1 MMKEKVK
8 ERVQAI
14 KPGNFVTISNIISIF
29 RAFLAFPILY
39 CLKNGYPG
47 TAFVIILIALLSD
60 ALDGWLARISH
71 EITELGKILD
81 PLADKV
87 VILSIMMYMIMEKML
102 PLFYLIILVIRD
114 LSIAI
119 LGVYLM
125 NAKKVT
131 PQSNKSGKVSIVF
144 LAITLLAFLYD
155 VGSVKYYFMWVSVF
169 FMIVSWAQYFY
180 TFVNQLRIERRI

>member
-1 MMKEKVK
+1 MRGKIKK
-8 ERVQAI
+8 RVQAI
-14 KPGNFVTISNIISIF
+14 RPGNFVTISNVISIF

-47 TAFVIILIALLSD
+47 TAFVIILVALLSD
-60 ALDGWLARISH
+60 VLDGWLARISH

-81 PLADKV
+81 PVADKI

-102 PLFYLIILVIRD
+102 PLFYFVILVIRD

-125 NAKKVT
+125 NIRKVT
-131 PQSNKSGKVSIVF
+131 PQSNKPGKVSIVF
-144 LAITLLAFLYD
+144 LALTLLTFLYNVD
-155 VGSVKYYFMWVSVF
+155 SVKYYFMWVSVF
-169 FMIVSWAQYFY
+169 LMVVSWAQYFY
-180 TFVNQLRIERRI
+180 TFINQLRIKKKV

>member
-1 MMKEKVK
+1 
-8 ERVQAI
+8 
-14 KPGNFVTISNIISIF
+14 
-29 RAFLAFPILY
+29 
-39 CLKNGYPG
+39 
-47 TAFVIILIALLSD
+47 
-60 ALDGWLARISH
+60 
-71 EITELGKILD
+71 
-81 PLADKV
+81 
-87 VILSIMMYMIMEKML
+87 
-102 PLFYLIILVIRD
+102 
-114 LSIAI
+114 
-119 LGVYLM
+119 M